1 MPFFESYPPNAEGT
15 DYVVGDLH
23 GHQAQLFDELGRVG
37 FDISKDRLFCT
48 GDLVDRGP
56 DSFGTLKLILEPWFY
71 FVRGNHEDDL
81 PNFLEYLHLI
91 PDGEVAARETGQ
103 DWVYRL
109 SKQDLDFL
117 KTILLQRIEAA
128 PMVLRVEGE
137 QGFWVVHA
145 DRGEFG
151 KYSDP
156 LTLLDDER
164 LPNATDDNQLEALM
178 WSRRLIKQIPLADLS
193 DHGIF
198 RTASGQEF
206 APGIGLTFVG
216 HSYVERPIL
225 YRSHLFI
232 DTGAGTTPNGKLT
245 VLRVSDV
252 IKKFVIHSP
261 LSASTH
267 E

>member
-1 MPFFESYPPNAEGT
+1 MPFFESYPRNADGT
-15 DYVVGDLH
+15 DFVVGDLH
-23 GHQAQLFDELGRVG
+23 GHRAQLFDELGRVG

-56 DSFGTLKLILEPWFY
+56 DSFDSLKLILEPWFH

-81 PNFLEYLHLI
+81 PLFLEYHQ
-91 PDGEVAARETGQ
+91 PNPEGEAAARKTGQ
-103 DWVYRL
+103 DWVFRL
-109 SKQDLDFL
+109 SKQDRDFL
-117 KTILLQRIEAA
+117 KSVLLPQVEAA

-137 QGFWVVHA
+137 RGFWVVHA

-151 KYSDP
+151 KYGNP

-164 LPNATDDNQLEALM
+164 LPTATDDNQLEALM
-178 WSRRLIKQIPLADLS
+178 WSRRLLKQIPLADLS
-193 DHGIF
+193 NHGLF
-198 RTASGQEF
+198 QTVPGQEF

-232 DTGAGTTPNGKLT
+232 DTGAGTTSDGKLT
-245 VLRVSDV
+245 VLRVSDIV
-252 IKKFVIHSP
+252 
-261 LSASTH
+261 
-267 E
+267 